1 MTSFQINTPELQQIL
16 CAELGGDV
24 ALPSEVRIID
34 GSVEHG
40 KGMAR
45 LTDGDVIKVRVFD
58 RWRQIESLRTS
69 PKLVPMKVQ
78 IDVPAM
84 AAT

>member
-1 MTSFQINTPELQQIL
+1 ML

-40 KGMAR
+40 KIQNQF
-45 LTDGDVIKVRVFD
+45 LC
-58 RWRQIESLRTS
+58 
-69 PKLVPMKVQ
+69 
-78 IDVPAM
+78 
-84 AAT
+84 